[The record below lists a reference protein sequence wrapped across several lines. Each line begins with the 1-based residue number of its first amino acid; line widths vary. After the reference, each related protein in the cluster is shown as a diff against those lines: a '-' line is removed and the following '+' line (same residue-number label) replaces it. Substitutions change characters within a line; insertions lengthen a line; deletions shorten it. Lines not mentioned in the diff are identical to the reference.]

1 MIEYVAANNN
11 IDDRILSRS
20 AMLLSEGGVL
30 ALPLDTSWAMV
41 CSLQSKAGIK
51 KLRRLSENRE
61 EDHFV
66 LLCSVIG
73 QFGEFCDLDNTR
85 FRLIKRLSP
94 GPYVWILKTLL
105 GTEKALGLK
114 RREVGIRL
122 PNHPLPPAVIDTLG
136 CPLYAVTAR
145 RSMAGTPIPEP
156 EEEDLFEGGWE
167 LEAIDGLDLI
177 LDTGEER
184 QRLFSTILDLTGPEV
199 RLIRAGAGPWPA

>member
-1 MIEYVAANNN
+1 MIEYVVPTSN
-11 IDDRILSRS
+11 IDDRILTRS
-20 AMLLSEGGVL
+20 AALLSEGGVL
-30 ALPLDTSWAMV
+30 ALPLDTSWAIV
-41 CSLQSKAGIK
+41 CSLQSKGGIK
-51 KLRRLSENRE
+51 KLRRLSGSRE

-66 LLCSVIG
+66 LLCSAIS
-73 QFGEFCDLDNTR
+73 QFGELCDLDNTR

-122 PNHPLPPAVIDTLG
+122 PDHPLPPALINALG

-145 RSMAGTPIPEP
+145 HSMAGGPEP
-156 EEEDLFEGGWE
+156 DLDEEDLFEGGWE
-167 LEAIDGLDLI
+167 LEAIEGLDLI

-184 QRLFSTILDLTGPEV
+184 QRIFSTILDLTGPEV
-199 RLIRAGAGPWPA
+199 ELVRSGAGPWPV